1 MSELSVQQLAD
12 LTIAVNQKQ
21 LLVKE
26 LDGKIDVA
34 EHRSAFL
41 NEDNNRLEQAIG
53 QKNQLI
59 SDKEK
64 DLIELDKKYVGMQS
78 EFRREQEQKFKETE
92 EKRIEVEQKLWTL
105 ELRSLE
111 IEGREKKLADAITAA
126 DKQAQSIH
134 LVGQQNAEETARIAG
149 IRFTLEEE
157 KNALAEAQRL
167 LDFVD
172 LKSKG
177 DMLARNLP
185 YGAQR
190 RLEIARA
197 LATKPKLLLLDE
209 PSAGMNPQKLTT
221 YLPCM

>member
-21 LLVKE
+21 ELVKE

-92 EKRIEVEQKLWTL
+92 EKRIEVEQKL
-105 ELRSLE
+105 
-111 IEGREKKLADAITAA
+111 
-126 DKQAQSIH
+126 
-134 LVGQQNAEETARIAG
+134 
-149 IRFTLEEE
+149 
-157 KNALAEAQRL
+157 
-167 LDFVD
+167 
-172 LKSKG
+172 
-177 DMLARNLP
+177 
-185 YGAQR
+185 
-190 RLEIARA
+190 
-197 LATKPKLLLLDE
+197 
-209 PSAGMNPQKLTT
+209 
-221 YLPCM
+221 